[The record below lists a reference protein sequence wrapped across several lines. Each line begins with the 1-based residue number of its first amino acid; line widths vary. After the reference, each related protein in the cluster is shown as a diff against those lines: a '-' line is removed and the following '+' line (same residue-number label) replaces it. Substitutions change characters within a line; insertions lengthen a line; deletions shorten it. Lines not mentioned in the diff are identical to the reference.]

1 MGYLAFGKVTEV
13 EGRIEV
19 MRRKIAL
26 PSYEKTPDNVKAD
39 DQDKLAKAEAELA
52 ASRSAILDFQ
62 KIIGAA

>member
-1 MGYLAFGKVTEV
+1 M